1 MTNKPARNKLIH
13 NLARNNSAELPDF
26 ISVCCALINVHQIA
40 RKLEVMYITTKG
52 VSRKFKGKFVITTL
66 GVNSKIISEKE
77 LRKL

>member
-1 MTNKPARNKLIH
+1 MTNKPACNKLIH
-13 NLARNNSAELPDF
+13 NWLETTAPSYLTSFQYVAN
-26 ISVCCALINVHQIA
+26 INVHQIA